1 MRNRSVLRNPSAA
14 QVARELGLRAEI
26 DGERFDLVVLGGGP
40 AGLAAAVYGGSE
52 GLRTLVTEAWAPGG
66 QAGTS
71 TRIENYLGF
80 PTGITGT
87 ELTRK
92 ATLQAR
98 RFDAVLSSFHR
109 AVELARGD
117 EGLIRVDLD
126 DGQHALARTVVV
138 ATGARWR
145 ELAADN
151 VERFTGAGVY
161 HAAMATDAE
170 RCRGEDVIVVGGGN
184 SAGQAAVHLSRAA
197 RSVRVV
203 IRGDGLAATMSRYLV
218 ERIEARPNIEIVTR
232 TEVSA
237 FHGDGRLEHADLRN
251 RADGER
257 RARRGLGGLRDD
269 RRRAVHRG
277 GQHDARPRRGRLH
290 PCGEGAAA
298 SDGPNR
304 WRASDRRPHMLET
317 VWPGVFAAGDVRAGA
332 TKRVSGAVGDG
343 ALAVRFAHQVL
354 QA

>member
-1 MRNRSVLRNPSAA
+1 M
-14 QVARELGLRAEI
+14 
-26 DGERFDLVVLGGGP
+26 
-40 AGLAAAVYGGSE
+40 
-52 GLRTLVTEAWAPGG
+52 
-66 QAGTS
+66 
-71 TRIENYLGF
+71 
-80 PTGITGT
+80 
-87 ELTRK
+87 
-92 ATLQAR
+92 
-98 RFDAVLSSFHR
+98 
-109 AVELARGD
+109 ELARGD

-151 VERFTGAGVY
+151 VARFTGAGVY
-161 HAAMATDAE
+161 HAAMASDAE

-184 SAGQAAVHLSRAA
+184 SAGQAAAHLSRTA
-197 RSVRVV
+197 RSVRIV

-218 ERIEARPNIEIVTR
+218 ARIEARPNIEITTQ

-251 RADGER
+251 RADGTVER
-257 RARRGLGGLRDD
+257 V
-269 RRRAVHRG
+269 AVSAVFVMIG
-277 GQHDARPRRGRLH
+277 AE
-290 PCGEGAAA
+290 PCTEAVGMMLDLDQAGYIRCGDEAAA
-298 SDGPNR
+298 SDGPYR
-304 WRASDRRPHMLET
+304 WRTSDRRPHLLET
-317 VWPGVFAAGDVRAGA
+317 VRPGVFAAGDVRAGA